1 MPGEQADNPCG
12 PVAGQELGCA
22 VSRVGDEPFQVQV
35 ELPFGALDQQQS
47 LFAAELDAAFS
58 TASGIS
64 VADRPPRCRGGKYH
78 LRYVIL
84 RGMTKALKE
93 AVAEIERLPDAD
105 QEKIGRQVLH
115 HVEKLRALRAD
126 IDAGLRSLDAGKGKE
141 LDMRDVISR
150 AHARHER
157 G

>member
-1 MPGEQADNPCG
+1 
-12 PVAGQELGCA
+12 
-22 VSRVGDEPFQVQV
+22 
-35 ELPFGALDQQQS
+35 
-47 LFAAELDAAFS
+47 
-58 TASGIS
+58 
-64 VADRPPRCRGGKYH
+64 
-78 LRYVIL
+78 
-84 RGMTKALKE
+84 MTKALRE
-93 AVAEIERLPDAD
+93 AVAEIERLPDAV

-126 IDAGLRSLDAGKGKE
+126 IDMGLRSLDAGTGKE

>member
-1 MPGEQADNPCG
+1 MPRHDRGRAR
-12 PVAGQELGCA
+12 PVEN
-22 VSRVGDEPFQVQV
+22 R
-35 ELPFGALDQQQS
+35 QQY
-47 LFAAELDAAFS
+47 A
-58 TASGIS
+58 
-64 VADRPPRCRGGKYH
+64 
-78 LRYVIL
+78 IL
-84 RGMTKALKE
+84 RSMTKALKE

-115 HVEKLRALRAD
+115 HVEKLRVLRAD
-126 IDAGLRSLDAGKGKE
+126 IDLGLRSLDARKGKE